1 MDRRENTIVA
11 GAFMAL
17 GLTNSGITNENDP
30 VQAILIDKLENCREE
45 SLKIGALMGLSFTY
59 AGSARADLL
68 DVITPIILDSSN
80 STRLQA
86 VAALT
91 IGMIFVGTCD
101 SDVSTSILQTLMDK
115 EEDQLND
122 PFTRM
127 FALGLGLLFLG

>member
-1 MDRRENTIVA
+1 
-11 GAFMAL
+11 MAL